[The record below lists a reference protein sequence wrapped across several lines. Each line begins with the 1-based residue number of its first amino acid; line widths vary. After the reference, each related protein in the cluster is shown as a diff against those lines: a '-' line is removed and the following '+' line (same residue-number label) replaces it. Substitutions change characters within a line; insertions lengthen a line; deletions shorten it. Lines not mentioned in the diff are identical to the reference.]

1 MYPKRI
7 CITASIAFLLA
18 GASASAQTYFSA
30 TLSNTQENP
39 PTVPT
44 LSTGGARPASFGT
57 ATFVLNAAQTS
68 LTYSVVVNNIDFTGL
83 QTADPNDDLS
93 AAHIHAG
100 ATVSPTTNGGVV
112 FGFFGAPL
120 NDTNPRDVVI
130 TPFLVTPFSDR
141 AGGTVTGKWDAAEG
155 NATTLAAQI
164 PNLLAG
170 RSYINFHTK
179 QFGGGE
185 LRGNIVLA
193 PGITTGSLLPT
204 GLLGSA
210 YSQTLAAT
218 GGTAPYTWSVTAG
231 ALPAGLTL
239 SSAGVLS
246 GTPTSVGTSNFTVT
260 ASGGPASFSSQD
272 FSLSILPR
280 ALDFTSALRVGHIVD
295 APNFATQFVITN
307 LDSSPASFQ
316 FRFWGNNG
324 SALSVPIANGQPS
337 DLSGTLA
344 PGGTFFAQTA
354 GTSTPALQGWAE
366 VASTGRISVLANYY
380 RTGTPTNADSEASV
394 TGTQSGSNIVLPFDN
409 TQGFL
414 TGLAISNTN
423 SVQSIN
429 VTISATS
436 EKGGP
441 PTSTVINLLPHGHTS
456 IVLPNTLAGTAG
468 ARGSVR
474 ISTGNADLSVV
485 GLRFGPNSS
494 MTSLGSGQ

>member
-1 MYPKRI
+1 M
-7 CITASIAFLLA
+7 
-18 GASASAQTYFSA
+18 
-30 TLSNTQENP
+30 
-39 PTVPT
+39 
-44 LSTGGARPASFGT
+44 
-57 ATFVLNAAQTS
+57 
-68 LTYSVVVNNIDFTGL
+68 
-83 QTADPNDDLS
+83 
-93 AAHIHAG
+93 
-100 ATVSPTTNGGVV
+100 
-112 FGFFGAPL
+112 
-120 NDTNPRDVVI
+120 
-130 TPFLVTPFSDR
+130 
-141 AGGTVTGKWDAAEG
+141 
-155 NATTLAAQI
+155 
-164 PNLLAG
+164 
-170 RSYINFHTK
+170 
-179 QFGGGE
+179 
-185 LRGNIVLA
+185 A